1 MNRSL
6 DDLNLEF
13 RTLLQKFIIECQ
25 NVGVKVLIYNTLR
38 TKEEQYALYLQG
50 RAPVKKV
57 NEARKKA
64 GLPPIS
70 SSENRVVTNLRDS
83 PHCHGLAADFVPVVD
98 GKVVWNDHKLWAICG
113 KIAERVGLEW
123 GGSWKDFPDYPH
135 LQMKNWRRFL
145 KNGKQE

>member
-6 DDLNLEF
+6 DNLNPEF
-13 RTLLQKFIIECQ
+13 KRLLQKFMIECEKS
-25 NVGVKVLIYNTLR
+25 GVKILVYNTLR
-38 TKEEQYALYLQG
+38 KKEEQYALYLQG
-50 RAPVKKV
+50 RAPIEKV
-57 NEARKKA
+57 NEVRKIA

-70 SSENRVVTNLRDS
+70 SSENRVVTNLKDS

-98 GKVVWNDHKLWAICG
+98 GKAVWNDYRLWAICG
-113 KIAERVGLEW
+113 KIAESVGLEW

-145 KNGKQE
+145 EDGR